1 MDISQKLQFV
11 DDAVYQI
18 KRKHL
23 NDIQRRIITGILN
36 RQKYADIG
44 ETYGY
49 SEKHIKKTSHE
60 LLQILSEVFG
70 EKVRRSNLESVL
82 ERQININSFNKKSRS
97 NKNTISI
104 GNINICPD
112 SSTAAPHKTAPLTPN
127 SPQQKPPQINVESI
141 NKFRQFGLSDEQI
154 ADALGI
160 TLETLEQ
167 IDLSAGFNRHLH
179 E

>member
-1 MDISQKLQFV
+1 MEIPQILQFV

-18 KRKHL
+18 KNKHL

-60 LLQILSEVFG
+60 LLQILSEVFD

-104 GNINICPD
+104 GNIHICPD
-112 SSTAAPHKTAPLTPN
+112 ILTAKSQKTPPLTPN
-127 SPQQKPPQINVESI
+127 SPQQNQPQINLESI

-160 TLETLEQ
+160 PLETLEHM
-167 IDLSAGFNRHLH
+167 DLSAG
-179 E
+179 

>member
-18 KRKHL
+18 KHKHL

-60 LLQILSEVFG
+60 LLQILSEVFE

-82 ERQININSFNKKSRS
+82 ERQININSFNKSH
-97 NKNTISI
+97 KNHISI
-104 GNINICPD
+104 GNIHICPD
-112 SSTAAPHKTAPLTPN
+112 NSTVSLKKNQSLTPN
-127 SPQQKPPQINVESI
+127 SPQYKPPHINLKSI
-141 NKFRQFGLSDEQI
+141 NKLRQFGLSDEQI

-167 IDLSAGFNRHLH
+167 IDLSAD
-179 E
+179 

>member
-82 ERQININSFNKKSRS
+82 ERQINLNISFDKNTRS
-97 NKNTISI
+97 NKNTITI
-104 GNINICPD
+104 GNIHICPD
-112 SSTAAPHKTAPLTPN
+112 NSTATPHKTPPLTPN
-127 SPQQKPPQINVESI
+127 SPQHKPPQINLESI

-160 TLETLEQ
+160 SLETLEQ
-167 IDLSAGFNRHLH
+167 MDLSAG
-179 E
+179 

>member
-1 MDISQKLQFV
+1 MEIPQILQFV

-18 KRKHL
+18 KNKHL

-36 RQKYADIG
+36 RQKYQQIG

-82 ERQININSFNKKSRS
+82 ERQINVHINLGNKNSR
-97 NKNTISI
+97 NKNTV
-104 GNINICPD
+104 NIASLNKCPD
-112 SSTAAPHKTAPLTPN
+112 SSTATPHKTPPLTPN
-127 SPQQKPPQINVESI
+127 SPQHKPPQINLESI

-160 TLETLEQ
+160 PLEALVQ
-167 IDLSAGFNRHLH
+167 IDLSAG
-179 E
+179 